1 MVFIHV
7 GLLASPVR
15 AVACAR
21 TLIGNKVNSS
31 ETLGYWSLVSRTV
44 INHCVAELAV
54 LCVRTVNSRYLF
66 YGPCVHT
73 VNNTMLNE
81 VLRIV
86 SLGGL

>member
-21 TLIGNKVNSS
+21 TGNKVNSS
-31 ETLGYWSLVSRTV
+31 EITLGYWSLVSRTV

-54 LCVRTVNSRYLF
+54 RTRAQ
-66 YGPCVHT
+66 
-73 VNNTMLNE
+73 
-81 VLRIV
+81 
-86 SLGGL
+86 